1 MKTGLRGKTGKTI
14 IGILIAVFMV
24 VILLVRLFCVKSEPL
39 IDLDAMTVDGLTE
52 EEIICHYDCY
62 KGFLIQIKKQGSS
75 TGVTDGDLSEADR
88 DTYILS
94 ADEITGTKT
103 ISATLVKDATLS
115 LSVDSKLLSGKLK
128 IVVIMDERIVEYVD
142 VNSKCKLTYTVAG
155 EHLIYVKIL
164 GEKAQM
170 EINVTRELKR

>member
-1 MKTGLRGKTGKTI
+1 M
-14 IGILIAVFMV
+14 
-24 VILLVRLFCVKSEPL
+24 
-39 IDLDAMTVDGLTE
+39 
-52 EEIICHYDCY
+52 
-62 KGFLIQIKKQGSS
+62 
-75 TGVTDGDLSEADR
+75 
-88 DTYILS
+88 
-94 ADEITGTKT
+94 
-103 ISATLVKDATLS
+103 
-115 LSVDSKLLSGKLK
+115 K